1 MRWTGGNGEA
11 VEVIRVRGKDD
22 ITRNLYRLRREG
34 LWIADYATLDELA
47 QHVDL
52 ATLTEVE

>member
-1 MRWTGGNGEA
+1 VRWTGANGEA

-22 ITRNLYRLRREG
+22 ITRNFYRLRRGG

-47 QHVDL
+47 QHIDL